1 MQERRYIIYYR
12 VFQTSEAK
20 LEAHVVRDTCLP
32 LSRVSRTPRST
43 PTSNLPSTVRTGRF
57 ENKTGCFLY
66 FLLKTHDYGV
76 YRLVAGRYSIYELT
90 GLASWK
96 VPTNK
101 QRGTCEEK
109 TMNTGTSI
117 NLGEWMKTYG
127 FSLSIAMTHGNITWG
142 QAKQKA
148 HEQKRQKE
156 RRISC

>member
-1 MQERRYIIYYR
+1 MLSRFSDKRSKAWSAR
-12 VFQTSEAK
+12 G
-20 LEAHVVRDTCLP
+20 VRDTCLP

-57 ENKTGCFLY
+57 ENETGSFPY

-76 YRLVAGRYSIYELT
+76 YHLVAGQYSIYELT

-127 FSLSIAMTHGNITWG
+127 LCLSIAMTHGNITWG

-148 HEQKRQKE
+148 REQKRQKE

>member
-1 MQERRYIIYYR
+1 MQERRYIIAFFRRTKQSLKRTWSTRHVSSPIACVSHSTLYAH
-12 VFQTSEAK
+12 FK
-20 LEAHVVRDTCLP
+20 LAFNGPNRSVWKQNRL
-32 LSRVSRTPRST
+32 LSI
-43 PTSNLPSTVRTGRF
+43 L
-57 ENKTGCFLY
+57 
-66 FLLKTHDYGV
+66 LLKTHDYGV
-76 YRLVAGRYSIYELT
+76 YRLVAGQYSIYELT